1 MTILSKAIYRFN
13 TIPIKIPMAVF
24 TKLAQ
29 IILKFVWKQKRPW
42 IAKTILRK
50 KNKAQSWRHHTSLF
64 LILQRHSSRNSMVLA
79 WNQTHRSTEQKREPG
94 NEFILIWP
102 ANLQQKRQDYTMG
115 KTQPLQL
122 IVLWNRD
129 GYMHE
134 VKLVYFI
141 IPYTNVNSKWLQDLT
156 VRPETIK
163 LLEESRQ
170 CTLRRTS
177 LG

>member
-1 MTILSKAIYRFN
+1 MTILPKAIRRFN

-24 TKLAQ
+24 TKLEQ

-115 KTQPLQL
+115 KRNLQQMML
-122 IVLWNRD
+122 
-129 GYMHE
+129 G
-134 VKLVYFI
+134 KLDCYIQKNQTGLLSHI
-141 IPYTNVNSKWLQDLT
+141 IYKNK
-156 VRPETIK
+156 IK
-163 LLEESRQ
+163 V
-170 CTLRRTS
+170 C
-177 LG
+177 